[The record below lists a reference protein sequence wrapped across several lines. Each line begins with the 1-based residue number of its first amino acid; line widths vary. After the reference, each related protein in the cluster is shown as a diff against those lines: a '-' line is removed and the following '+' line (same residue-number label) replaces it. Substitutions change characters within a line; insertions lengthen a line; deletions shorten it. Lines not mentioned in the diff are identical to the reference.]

1 MDQNNN
7 QQEVSQPS
15 IPVSPSPSPAGEPA
29 KKSSNPML
37 MIFILVGMLIIFV
50 FLIYAL
56 VMNQNI
62 TQIQEQE
69 SIVSP
74 PLEALES
81 VSPSP
86 VTGESGEDAE
96 INNIESDLGDLDS
109 DLQGL

>member
-7 QQEVSQPS
+7 QQSVPQPS
-15 IPVSPSPSPAGEPA
+15 IPVSVSTSPAGQPA

-37 MIFILVGMLIIFV
+37 MICILVGMLIIFV
-50 FLIYAL
+50 LLIYAL

-74 PLEALES
+74 PLPAVEN

-86 VTGESGEDAE
+86 LTGESGEDAE
-96 INNIESDLGDLDS
+96 INGIESDLEDLDG